1 MTDERPAVQVI
12 PDLRIVP
19 VDSLVPHEEHDAQRS
34 GPLVERIR
42 GSGVWLNPP
51 IVAPLGD
58 SRYVILD
65 GANRH
70 FALTALGY
78 PHILVQVVDYESE
91 AVKLETW
98 QHVVSGLSWFD
109 LLRRI
114 RQIDGLLVEADEL
127 LGARVALAQ
136 RQSLA
141 YLVLGDEGTYLLSAA
156 QAEASL
162 AGRNHLLRQV
172 VNSYKTAG
180 ILNRVTTDRLTAAR
194 SLYPDAVAII
204 VFPHYEPVEIVVA
217 ARDEAYLPPG
227 ITRHLIQGRALR
239 LNYPLE
245 ILRDNETD
253 LVQKNKDLQQ
263 WLQVRTAEKRVRF
276 YAESTYLFDE

>member
-245 ILRDNETD
+245 ILRDTETD

>member
-1 MTDERPAVQVI
+1 MTDERSAVQVM

-58 SRYVILD
+58 GRYVILD

-114 RQIDGLLVEADEL
+114 RQIDGLRVEADEL

-136 RQSLA
+136 RMSLA

-156 QAEASL
+156 RAEASL

-245 ILRDNETD
+245 ILRDTETD
-253 LVQKNKDLQQ
+253 LVQKNKDLKQ

>member
-1 MTDERPAVQVI
+1 MTDELPAVQVM

-19 VDSLVPHEEHDAQRS
+19 VNSLVPHEEHDAQRS

-42 GSGVWLNPP
+42 AAGVWLNPP
-51 IVAPLGD
+51 IVSPLGD
-58 SRYVILD
+58 GRYVILD

-78 PHILVQVVDYESE
+78 PHILVQVVDYES
-91 AVKLETW
+91 ATVKLETW

-109 LLRRI
+109 LLKRI
-114 RQIDGLLVEADEL
+114 RQIDGLRVESDEL
-127 LGARVALAQ
+127 LSARVALAQ
-136 RQSLA
+136 RQALA

-156 QAEASL
+156 QAETSL
-162 AGRNHLLRQV
+162 AGRNHILRQV

-194 SLYPDAVAII
+194 SLYPEAVAII

-245 ILRDNETD
+245 ILRDQETD
-253 LVQKNKDLQQ
+253 LDKKNQDLQQ
-263 WLQVRTAEKRVRF
+263 WIQLRTAEKRIRY
-276 YAESTYLFDE
+276 YAESSYLFDE